1 MRAMHRFSSE
11 KIPRNPARWRRAG
24 AMRQFPTAQ
33 LDSSCTGIL
42 KIESPCTHTVLEY
55 LCIRVLALNLEL
67 LNLVPL

>member
-1 MRAMHRFSSE
+1 MV
-11 KIPRNPARWRRAG
+11 P
-24 AMRQFPTAQ
+24 
-33 LDSSCTGIL
+33 DYTGIL